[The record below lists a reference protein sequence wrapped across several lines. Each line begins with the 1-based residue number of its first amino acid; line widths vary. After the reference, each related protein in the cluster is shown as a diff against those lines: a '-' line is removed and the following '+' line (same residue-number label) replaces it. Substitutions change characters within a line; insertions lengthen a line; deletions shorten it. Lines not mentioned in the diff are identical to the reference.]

1 MRLIFD
7 KNFVEFLHFAS
18 RDIIS
23 QILLNGDGSHLTDE
37 GNYIKVEESE
47 IDVISF
53 LPRSKYEKVEDV
65 WNSGR
70 TKIKIGRFIR
80 KFLTEFSI
88 SNFNINDN
96 AIERF
101 VNLYKSFFSRDKSKL
116 KIVSGEDILKY
127 YLEDNYHLP
136 NGMRFGTLW
145 NSCMRQRERNK
156 FMEIY
161 SKNPNIKMLV
171 YLEDDGKVR
180 ARALLWDNV
189 KDHKDIEKEYKVMDR
204 IYYIYDHDVA
214 FFKDW
219 AKENGYLSKWEQNA
233 KSELNFDVDGGSC
246 RKSLYVI
253 LENYDFRYYPYLDT
267 FKFYNE
273 NTGRFS
279 NSDRYN
285 FDYILVQS
293 NGQTERDPEPEEE
306 FYDDEY
312 FEFDN

>member
-7 KNFVEFLHFAS
+7 KNFSEFLHFSS

-53 LPRSKYEKVEDV
+53 LPKSKYEKVDDP
-65 WNSGR
+65 WKSGR
-70 TKIKIGRFIR
+70 VKIKIGRFLR

-116 KIVSGEDILKY
+116 KIVSGDDILKY
-127 YLEDNYHLP
+127 YLEDNYHMPL
-136 NGMRFGTLW
+136 GRFGTLW

-156 FMEIY
+156 FLEIY
-161 SKNPNIKMLV
+161 SKNSNIKMLV

-180 ARALLWDNV
+180 ARALLWENV
-189 KDHKDIEKEYKVMDR
+189 KDHKDTEKEYKVMDR

-233 KSELNFDVDGGSC
+233 KSELNFDVDGVIFH
-246 RKSLYVI
+246 KNLYVV
-253 LENYDFRYYPYLDT
+253 LENYDFKSYPYLDT
-267 FKFYNE
+267 FKFFNKDK
-273 NTGRFS
+273 GRFS

-285 FDYILVQS
+285 FDYTLIQS
-293 NGQTERDPEPEEE
+293 NGRCERENEPEEE
-306 FYDDEY
+306 FYDDEL

>member
-65 WNSGR
+65 WSSGR

-127 YLEDNYHLP
+127 YLEDNYHLS
-136 NGMRFGTLW
+136 NGMKIGTLW
-145 NSCMRQRERNK
+145 NSCMRQSEKIGRASCRER
-156 FMEIY
+156 
-161 SKNPNIKMLV
+161 V
-171 YLEDDGKVR
+171 
-180 ARALLWDNV
+180 
-189 KDHKDIEKEYKVMDR
+189 
-204 IYYIYDHDVA
+204 
-214 FFKDW
+214 
-219 AKENGYLSKWEQNA
+219 
-233 KSELNFDVDGGSC
+233 
-246 RKSLYVI
+246 
-253 LENYDFRYYPYLDT
+253 
-267 FKFYNE
+267 
-273 NTGRFS
+273 
-279 NSDRYN
+279 
-285 FDYILVQS
+285 
-293 NGQTERDPEPEEE
+293 
-306 FYDDEY
+306 
-312 FEFDN
+312 

>member
-65 WNSGR
+65 WSSGR

-127 YLEDNYHLP
+127 YLEDNYHLS
-136 NGMRFGTLW
+136 NGMKIGTLW

-180 ARALLWDNV
+180 ARALLWEGV
-189 KDHKDIEKEYKVMDR
+189 KEHKEIEKEYKVMDR

-233 KSELNFDVDGGSC
+233 KSELIFDVDGSPC
-246 RKSLYVI
+246 RKSLYVV
-253 LENYDFRYYPYLDT
+253 LENHFRYYPYLDT
-267 FKFYNE
+267 FKFFNE
-273 NTGRFS
+273 YKGRFS
-279 NSDRYN
+279 NSDRYS
-285 FDYILVQS
+285 FDYVLVQS
-293 NGQTERDPEPEEE
+293 NGQVEREPEPEEE
-306 FYDDEY
+306 FYDDE
-312 FEFDN
+312 N